1 MLGVQSFQNHK
12 PAPAGFLL
20 GEIRQISGL
29 AMVANDESI
38 KLAAEVMEKGGIAV
52 TTASLGVSWM
62 GFLDEHSRG
71 ILALCSILGLFVT
84 VVGAGIK
91 WVQMTIEHRERM
103 NNIRNGR

>member
-1 MLGVQSFQNHK
+1 MLGVQSFQDAQ
-12 PAPAGFLL
+12 PASAGFLL

-91 WVQMTIEHRERM
+91 WMQTTIEHRERM
-103 NNIRNGR
+103 NNIRSGR